1 MNSTNP
7 SIGIDIPETLPNVQN
22 VAEGSRFVV
31 SVPAGVKALR
41 SVGLEMSGTTFNSS
55 HVDTLE
61 VLANGKPLLQFREA
75 AHLETIQNYYGVN
88 VAAGRLLV
96 DFDRSHLTQA
106 VDREKFVMGL
116 ADINTFQIQGN
127 IAGSTAP
134 ALTAY
139 EKKTVIRH
147 TGDKPVDVKKKNELG
162 VFTKVKN
169 FIHTLTGAGT
179 TEIDNIPREA
189 WLQALHL
196 IQSADVIT
204 GVEVWADGRKIWDA
218 SKARM
223 ENMVE
228 DVGRTKQTSTYH
240 IDWLLENEL
249 GGQFPLAG
257 VQDFRL
263 KIDHS
268 AGATVTLYAEY
279 LSTFA
284 GI

>member
-1 MNSTNP
+1 MNP
-7 SIGIDIPETLPNVQN
+7 SIGIDILETLPNVQN
-22 VAEGSRFVV
+22 VAEASRFVV
-31 SVPAGVKALR
+31 AVPSGVKSIR
-41 SVGLEMSGTTFNSS
+41 SIGLEMSGTTFDSS

-61 VLANGKPLLQFREA
+61 VLANGKPLQQYREA
-75 AHLETIQNYYGVN
+75 AHLETIQAYYGAN
-88 VAAGRLLV
+88 VASGRLLV
-96 DFDRSHLTQA
+96 DFERSHLTQA
-106 VDREKFVMGL
+106 IDREKFLMGL
-116 ADINTFQIQGN
+116 ADISTFQLQGN

-134 ALTAY
+134 ALAAY
-139 EKKTVIRH
+139 EQKTVVRRG
-147 TGDKPVDVKKKNELG
+147 GDNAPSVKKRNELG

-169 FIHTLTGAGT
+169 FTHTLTGAGT

-204 GVEVWADGRKIWDA
+204 NVEVWADGRKVWDA
-218 SKARM
+218 SAARM
-223 ENMVE
+223 EMVVE
-228 DVGRTKQTSTYH
+228 DAGRTKQASTYH
-240 IDWLLENEL
+240 IDWMLANEL

-268 AGATVTLYAEY
+268 GGATVTAYAEY
-279 LSTFA
+279 LSTFS